1 MVPYRFTQSFLVNVT
16 AEPRPRCVVTMTT
29 VGYGDKV
36 WWWVGMSWLWPTCF
50 PKCGGFLWKF
60 QEPQVDEL
68 FLGLVEVVE
77 GLQGSALW
85 TTVQDRVKVLKKFM
99 IWRCWH
105 VYKHWHTWHSHHI
118 EQTDQRRNMQIQS
131 FDGDLL
137 WSAWR
142 TSSYQ
147 LFNRKWT
154 IITINNQIS
163 PEKVPL

>member
-36 WWWVGMSWLWPTCF
+36 WWWWVGMSWLWPTCF

-60 QEPQVDEL
+60 YVPQVDEL

-77 GLQGSALW
+77 GLQGTALS
-85 TTVQDRVKVLKKFM
+85 TTVQAGVKVLKEFM

-105 VYKHWHTWHSHHI
+105 IYKNWHTIWNSRSKAKD
-118 EQTDQRRNMQIQS
+118 TDPKFWWAPLVSLENLKLS
-131 FDGDLL
+131 FLFTENER
-137 WSAWR
+137 WW
-142 TSSYQ
+142 TS
-147 LFNRKWT
+147 T
-154 IITINNQIS
+154 IKY
-163 PEKVPL
+163 PPKKVPL